1 MCQLQVIQAQATYSS
16 RLVQFKEIKMQAKS
30 NKPRG
35 AVLLDQASGSTV
47 ISKTANP
54 KRAEPNQ
61 ARGPVTGNAGTPAK
75 QKSFLTEKS
84 DRGSYMASL
93 ANMVSDAFGARGQG
107 MKPNQ
112 PNPDADKT
120 ALRSISPVTRTKRGP
135 TRG

>member
-1 MCQLQVIQAQATYSS
+1 MAT
-16 RLVQFKEIKMQAKS
+16 S

-35 AVLLDQASGSTV
+35 AVLLDKSSGSPV

-54 KRAEPNQ
+54 KRAPVNQ
-61 ARGPVTGNAGTPAK
+61 ARGPQTGNSGTPSK
-75 QKSFLTEKS
+75 QKSFLAEKS
-84 DRGSYMASL
+84 DRGSYMSSL
-93 ANMVSDAFGARGQG
+93 ANMVSDAFGRRGQG

-120 ALRSISPVTRTKRGP
+120 ALRSISPDTKTRRGP